1 MIALQFKYQPRGR
14 GWRWG
19 GGLNGPFNDLGR
31 WRLAHPRLVIVIRI
45 IVRRKVRTAAGK
57 SARAAQVGET
67 WSHATAPRESRSS
80 PTSGGAS
87 NPAVSLGI
95 RGGHKNRRSE
105 HGKGQHD

>member
-57 SARAAQVGET
+57 GAGAAQGGET
-67 WSHATAPRESRSS
+67 CSHPTAPGERRSS
-80 PTSGGAS
+80 SSSWSGS

-95 RGGHKNRRSE
+95 RGGHKNRRS
-105 HGKGQHD
+105 